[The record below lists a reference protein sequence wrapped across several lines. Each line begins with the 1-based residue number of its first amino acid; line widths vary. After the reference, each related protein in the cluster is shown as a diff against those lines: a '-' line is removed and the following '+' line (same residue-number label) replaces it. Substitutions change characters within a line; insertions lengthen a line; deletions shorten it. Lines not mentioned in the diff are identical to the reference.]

1 MGDAWFQSFQS
12 PAKLGFQVGAADG
25 EICKIPAEDGWMV
38 RTVLRQ
44 TVEALV
50 AGEMDAVPLIW
61 LLELLARTGYHS
73 SLTPRELIRQ
83 RGVWVRNDGFPAK
96 MILWDQ

>member
-1 MGDAWFQSFQS
+1 M
-12 PAKLGFQVGAADG
+12 
-25 EICKIPAEDGWMV
+25 
-38 RTVLRQ
+38 
-44 TVEALV
+44 V
-50 AGEMDAVPLIW
+50 AGEMDAIPLTW